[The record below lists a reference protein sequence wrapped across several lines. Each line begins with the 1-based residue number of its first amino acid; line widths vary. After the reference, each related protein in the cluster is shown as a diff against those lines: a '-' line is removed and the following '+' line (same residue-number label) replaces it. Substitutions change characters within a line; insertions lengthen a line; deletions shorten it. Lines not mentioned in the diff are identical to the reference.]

1 MEQLLT
7 NISDEALI
15 EQLLKLRT
23 KEREISVNLILS
35 LMEVEN
41 RKLHIEQGYP
51 SLFAYCRDKLRY
63 SEGAALRRI
72 RTARAV
78 RDYSMLLPHLEEGRI
93 SLTTVSLISS
103 VLTPET
109 GPDLIEQ
116 ILDKSQKEVEE
127 LIASLKPEKS
137 RAETIKPV
145 GTLPKQAPGLE
156 APLLFINAPTE
167 NLPSNSLNIR
177 SECATVS
184 SDIPIA
190 PQPAK
195 PECRFELRFS
205 VSNEVRTRL
214 GEVQRVLSGKY
225 PLGASLEQTL
235 EVLIDDFLRHQEEKY
250 RIKRRVD
257 RKPEITKSSTGRHIS
272 AAVRSNVYHRD
283 GGCCSFVS
291 CDGVRCGSKWDLEID
306 HIVPF
311 AAGGSNAPDNLRLLC
326 RAHNR
331 HAAEK
336 VFGRKFMEQFA
347 N

>member
-7 NISDEALI
+7 KISDEALI
-15 EQLLKLRT
+15 EQRLELRK
-23 KEREISVNLILS
+23 KEREISMNLILS
-35 LMEVEN
+35 LIEVEN
-41 RKLHIEQGYP
+41 RRLHIEQGYP

-63 SEGAALRRI
+63 SEGATLRRI

-78 RDYSMLLPHLEEGRI
+78 RDYPMLLPHLEQGRI

-103 VLTPET
+103 ALTPEN
-109 GPDLIEQ
+109 GRGLIEQ

-127 LIASLKPEKS
+127 LIATLKPEKS
-137 RAETIKPV
+137 RIETIKPV
-145 GTLPKQAPGLE
+145 GLLPKQASAPT
-156 APLLFINAPTE
+156 APLLFSSAPTE
-167 NLPSNSLNIR
+167 SLPSNSLNIR
-177 SECATVS
+177 SECATLS
-184 SDIPIA
+184 SDNPA
-190 PQPAK
+190 TPQPAK

-205 VSNEVRTRL
+205 VSNEVRKRL
-214 GEVQRVLSGKY
+214 GDVQRVLSGKY

-235 EVLIDDFLRHQEEKY
+235 QVLVDDFLKHHEEKSQT
-250 RIKRRVD
+250 KRRVD
-257 RKPEITKSSTGRHIS
+257 KKLQIPESSPGRRIS
-272 AAVRSNVYHRD
+272 GAVKRDVYHRD

-291 CDGVRCGSKWDLEID
+291 ADGVRCGSKWDLEID

-311 AAGGSNAPDNLRLLC
+311 AVGGSNAPDNLRLLC

-336 VFGRKFMEQFA
+336 LFGREFVEQFV